1 MNRIVYIQAK
11 EEQRFQRFINKSLN
25 PMSHLFPV
33 MMQEGSTSKY
43 LANRWT
49 EIKSKIK
56 LGIFMKE
63 EQIKEVWDILEEF

>member
-1 MNRIVYIQAK
+1 
-11 EEQRFQRFINKSLN
+11 
-25 PMSHLFPV
+25 MSHLFPV